1 MVGLVQLK
9 CGSVRT
15 QSTGFYRG
23 RTCIPRYV
31 LASVG
36 FLSWE
41 VELVGA
47 RVTSTPMYVWRSPT
61 SSIPN
66 FNINC

>member
-1 MVGLVQLK
+1 MVVGLVQLK

-36 FLSWE
+36 FLSW
-41 VELVGA
+41 VSRVGGGEGG
-47 RVTSTPMYVWRSPT
+47 
-61 SSIPN
+61 
-66 FNINC
+66 INSNVCM